1 MELVAGRIFW
11 VDACWPHGAVVN
23 MNVCGASVRCRV
35 SGKTPPAVTFGALV
49 LGVVGGLWFFSCCGH
64 RCRLGLLSGWWWWLV
79 LCENWIVDASIL
91 IFL

>member
-35 SGKTPPAVTFGALV
+35 SGKTPPAVTRGALV
-49 LGVVGGLWFFSCCGH
+49 LGVVGGLWLFPVAVIVAGWACV
-64 RCRLGLLSGWWWWLV
+64 SGWWWWLV

>member
-49 LGVVGGLWFFSCCGH
+49 LGVVGGLWFFFLLRSS
-64 RCRLGLLSGWWWWLV
+64 LPAGLVVWLV
-79 LCENWIVDASIL
+79 VVVGVV
-91 IFL
+91 

>member
-49 LGVVGGLWFFSCCGH
+49 LGVVGGLWFFLLRSS
-64 RCRLGLLSGWWWWLV
+64 LPAGLVVWLV
-79 LCENWIVDASIL
+79 VVVGVV
-91 IFL
+91 